1 MAAATPVKVTA
12 GRDRESGHNR
22 YRTVSGDGAAVD
34 ASAGR
39 RRPTRDGRGRPHDE
53 ERCDVYGDEVNG
65 APRNGVQSID
75 RAVAILRCFDARR
88 PTLGITDIARATGLS
103 TTTTHRLLVALEA
116 NRLIRRTSDR
126 RYGLGP
132 LLVQLARSGA
142 MPTTLRDAALPVM
155 TALRDEVDE
164 TVGLHE
170 LLPSGERAVV
180 DQVESHHELR
190 RTYTEFG
197 TPIRLTHGAP
207 GKAILAML
215 PVELQDHWLSRP
227 IESIT
232 ATTITDPDELRAEL
246 AGVRRRGWAESKG
259 ERTPGIRTVAAPIFD
274 HTGAVVGA
282 LGLSV
287 PRIRMDDDRAEH
299 LGPRIRDAGWAVSE
313 SLGATAGAVE
323 ERVRRAGG
331 R

>member
-1 MAAATPVKVTA
+1 M
-12 GRDRESGHNR
+12 H
-22 YRTVSGDGAAVD
+22 
-34 ASAGR
+34 
-39 RRPTRDGRGRPHDE
+39 
-53 ERCDVYGDEVNG
+53 GDEGNG
-65 APRNGVQSID
+65 ATRNGVQSID

-103 TTTTHRLLVALEA
+103 TTTTHRLLVALQA
-116 NRLIRRTSDR
+116 NRLVRQTADR

-142 MPTTLRDAALPVM
+142 LPTTLRDAALPHM

-197 TPIRLTHGAP
+197 TPIRLPHGAP
-207 GKAILAML
+207 GKAILAVL
-215 PVELQDHWLSRP
+215 PVERQDVLLSRP
-227 IESIT
+227 ITSIT
-232 ATTITDPDELRAEL
+232 STTITDAEELRIEL
-246 AGVRRRGWAESKG
+246 ARTRRRGWADSRG

-287 PRIRMDDDRAEH
+287 PQVRMDDTRVAD
-299 LGPRIRDAGWAVSE
+299 LGPRIRDTAWAVSE
-313 SLGATAGAVE
+313 ALGATPATVE
-323 ERVRRAGG
+323 ATVERAGG

>member
-1 MAAATPVKVTA
+1 M
-12 GRDRESGHNR
+12 D
-22 YRTVSGDGAAVD
+22 GDN
-34 ASAGR
+34 
-39 RRPTRDGRGRPHDE
+39 E
-53 ERCDVYGDEVNG
+53 EGP
-65 APRNGVQSID
+65 ARNGVQSID
-75 RAVAILRCFDARR
+75 RAVTILRCFDARR

-103 TTTTHRLLVALEA
+103 TTTTHRLLMALQA
-116 NRLIRRTSDR
+116 NRLVRQTADR

-142 MPTTLRDAALPVM
+142 LPTTLRDAALPLM
-155 TALRDEVDE
+155 TALRDEIDE

-170 LLPSGERAVV
+170 LLPSQERAVV

-207 GKAILAML
+207 GKAILSML
-215 PVELQDHWLSRP
+215 PVVRQDSLLSVP

-232 ATTITDPDELRAEL
+232 PTTITDADELRTEL

-259 ERTPGIRTVAAPIFD
+259 ERTLGIRTVAAPVFD
-274 HTGAVVGA
+274 HTGGVIGA
-282 LGLSV
+282 LGICV
-287 PRIRMDDDRAEH
+287 PEIRMDDDRADH
-299 LGPRIRDAGWAVSE
+299 LGRCIRDSGWAVSE
-313 SLGATAGAVE
+313 ALGATAGAVE
-323 ERVRRAGG
+323 ETVRRAGG

>member
-1 MAAATPVKVTA
+1 M
-12 GRDRESGHNR
+12 
-22 YRTVSGDGAAVD
+22 
-34 ASAGR
+34 
-39 RRPTRDGRGRPHDE
+39 RDGVTDQA
-53 ERCDVYGDEVNG
+53 G
-65 APRNGVQSID
+65 ARTRNGVQSID

-88 PTLGITDIARATGLS
+88 PTLGISDIARATGLS
-103 TTTTHRLLVALEA
+103 TTTTHRLLVAMQS
-116 NRLIRRTSDR
+116 NRMVRQTSDR

-142 MPTTLRDAALPVM
+142 VPTTLRDAALPTM

-190 RTYTEFG
+190 RTYTDFG

-207 GKAILAML
+207 GKAILSML
-215 PVELQDHWLSRP
+215 PVDRQGQPVVLP

-232 ATTITDPDELRAEL
+232 PTTITDAEELRAEL
-246 AGVRRRGWAESKG
+246 AEVRRRGWAESKG
-259 ERTPGIRTVAAPIFD
+259 ERTPGIRTVAAPVFD
-274 HTGAVVGA
+274 HTGGVVGA

-287 PRIRMDDDRAEH
+287 PQIRMDDDRAEE
-299 LGPRIRDAGWAVSE
+299 LGRRIADSGWAVSE
-313 SLGATAGAVE
+313 ALGATTGAVDE
-323 ERVRRAGG
+323 TVRRAGG